1 MRLLIV
7 IVNYKSADLAL
18 DCLRSLEH
26 EVRSIGNCR
35 VSLTDCLSP
44 DDSVA
49 RIRAGIDELGY
60 GDWVDFRPL
69 QRNGGFSY
77 GNNAGIRPYLSRC
90 AAGDEADSSA
100 VAPSDRDP
108 EYVLLLN
115 PDTYIRA
122 GALTT
127 LLAHMDSH
135 PKTGIAGT
143 RLEFP
148 DGTPQCSAF
157 RFPTISSELVSGLQL
172 GLLSRLLANR
182 VVPMPIRDH
191 SFEAGWV
198 CGASL
203 MIRRQVIDQI
213 GLLDDGFFMYF
224 EEVDFCLRAHRAGW
238 RCDHV
243 PASRVVHLVGM
254 SSGLVTDAG
263 IDRRRRPAH
272 WFESR
277 HRYFLKN
284 HGALYTGLADFVYVA
299 AFSLWRLRRLLTG
312 RPDTDPER
320 FLGDF
325 LRHAA
330 LNLTG
335 SRRLRAEP

>member
-7 IVNYKSADLAL
+7 IVNYRSAELVL

-26 EVRSIGNCR
+26 EVQAIGDCR

-44 DDSVA
+44 DDSVE
-49 RIRAGIDELGY
+49 RLRAGIESLGY
-60 GDWVDFRPL
+60 GGWVDFRPL
-69 QRNGGFSY
+69 SRNGGFSY
-77 GNNAGIRPYLSRC
+77 GNNEGIRPYLHGAT
-90 AAGDEADSSA
+90 AA
-100 VAPSDRDP
+100 P
-108 EYVLLLN
+108 EPHAGGGTAAAQSPQYVLLLN
-115 PDTYIRA
+115 PDTYIRP

-127 LLAHMDSH
+127 LLDHMDHH
-135 PKTGIAGT
+135 PRTGIAGS

-148 DGTPQCSAF
+148 DGTPQVSAF
-157 RFPTISSELVSGLQL
+157 RFPSIASELASGLQL
-172 GLLSRLLANR
+172 GVLSRLLSDR
-182 VVPMPIRDH
+182 LVPMPLSDH
-191 SFEAGWV
+191 GFEAGWV
-198 CGASL
+198 CGAGL
-203 MIRRQVIDQI
+203 MIRREVIDQI

-238 RCDHV
+238 RCDYV
-243 PASRVVHLVGM
+243 PASRIVHLAGK
-254 SSGLVTDAG
+254 SSGIVTDSA
-263 IDRRRRPAH
+263 IDRRRRPPH

-284 HGALYTGLADFVYVA
+284 HGALYSALADVVYA
-299 AFSLWRLRRLLTG
+299 TAFSLWRLRRLLTG

-335 SRRLRAEP
+335 SKRLRAEP